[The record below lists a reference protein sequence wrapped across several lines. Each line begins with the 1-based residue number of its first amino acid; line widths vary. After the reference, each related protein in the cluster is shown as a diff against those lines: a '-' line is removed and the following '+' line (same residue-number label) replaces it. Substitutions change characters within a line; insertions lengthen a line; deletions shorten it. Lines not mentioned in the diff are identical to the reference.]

1 MAIKFEPTRG
11 PVDPLDFGGVRRTLA
26 SLILVFG
33 LVLPGPAGAQTTVPP
48 ALSGTVKS
56 PSGTVV
62 ANAKIA
68 VKNVAT
74 GQTAETQSDS
84 NGHYSVPGLTAGDY
98 DVSVSAEGFGSIAT
112 RVSMAAGANATADI
126 TLDRGLSLS
135 DLGFSPGQS
144 QGSAADQARLNKRT
158 HMLMLHQRFGLIATV
173 PLLATLATS
182 INAGGRHTSN
192 ADRDLHVALGAVTGD
207 LYGISAYYAIRAPKI
222 QGTETRGPIR
232 AHKILAWIH
241 GPGMILTPILG
252 AMAFDQKNKGEK
264 VHGIA
269 SAHGAVAIAT
279 AAAYGAAILSVTL
292 KF

>member
-1 MAIKFEPTRG
+1 MIP
-11 PVDPLDFGGVRRTLA
+11 TLA
-26 SLILVFG
+26 RFALAIAICSSPAFSAFPARAQATSSTLSGTIT
-33 LVLPGPAGAQTTVPP
+33 GPAGAVI
-48 ALSGTVKS
+48 AG
-56 PSGTVV
+56 
-62 ANAKIA
+62 AKITL
-68 VKNVAT
+68 KNT
-74 GQTAETQSDS
+74 TTQQITETQTDS
-84 NGHYSVPGLTAGDY
+84 NGRYHAAGLVPGEY
-98 DVSVSAEGFGSIAT
+98 EVSVSAEGLATTATRAVIGPGSDSIA
-112 RVSMAAGANATADI
+112 NL
-126 TLDRGLSLS
+126 TLDHGLSLS
-135 DLGFSPGQS
+135 DLGFSSGQTA
-144 QGSAADQARLNKRT
+144 GSASDQARLNKRT

-207 LYGISAYYAIRAPKI
+207 LYGISAYYAIRAPRI

-252 AMAFDQKNKGEK
+252 AMAFEQKNKGEK

-269 SAHGAVAIAT
+269 SAHGPVAIAT
-279 AAAYGAAILSVTL
+279 AAAYGAAILSVTF

>member
-1 MAIKFEPTRG
+1 MNFPLARLALGIAIYSSAAFLALPARAQVTG
-11 PVDPLDFGGVRRTLA
+11 STL
-26 SLILVFG
+26 SGTVT
-33 LVLPGPAGAQTTVPP
+33 GPAGA
-48 ALSGTVKS
+48 A
-56 PSGTVV
+56 V
-62 ANAKIA
+62 ASAK
-68 VKNVAT
+68 VSVRNTAT
-74 GQTAETQSDS
+74 QQIMETQTDS
-84 NGHYSVPGLTAGDY
+84 NGRYRVPGLIPGEY
-98 DVSVSAEGFGSIAT
+98 EVSVSAEGLATTATHAVISAGS
-112 RVSMAAGANATADI
+112 NATANL

-135 DLGFSPGQS
+135 DIGFSSGQT
-144 QGSAADQARLNKRT
+144 QGSAADQARLNKRS

-192 ADRDLHVALGAVTGD
+192 TDRDLHVALGAVTGD

-252 AMAFDQKNKGEK
+252 AMAFDQRNKGEK

-269 SAHGAVAIAT
+269 SAHGPVAIAT
-279 AAAYGAAILSVTL
+279 AAAYGAAILSVTF
-292 KF
+292 KW